1 MAVIFPNLGSICR
14 LVAQWWQAAVVG
26 GAFYTIATII
36 YRRFFHPLANVP
48 GPFLP
53 AVTKKYAW
61 YFNVPCG
68 GKFYKEIERLHDV
81 YGESPP
87 ANMRNKDTDSHR
99 SNRAHLSK

>member
-1 MAVIFPNLGSICR
+1 MAVIFPNLGSLCH
-14 LVAQWWQAAVVG
+14 LVAQWWRTVVVG

-36 YRRFFHPLANVP
+36 YRRFFHPLAKVP

-68 GKFYKEIERLHDV
+68 GKFYKEIQRLHDV
-81 YGESPP
+81 YGELSH
-87 ANMRNKDTDSHR
+87 ANKELRH
-99 SNRAHLSK
+99 